1 MNKIE
6 RFTFTK
12 AALDKLKAQDKTY
25 EVADT
30 KPRELHCRI
39 RPSGHKSLSVYMRPK
54 GSPRSVR
61 VTLCTLD
68 DDTKLPAV
76 REEAKEIVSQMSKGI
91 NPIEAA
97 REAREAAIQAEKK
110 AEAESMTLQQA
121 LDMYIAPDRIA
132 TGKSDSEDAIKQSTA
147 DGYKAH
153 IDKHLDDWR
162 KMQLRDITPK
172 MVRDRHTKI
181 KRTAPVAAN
190 NVMRTFRAV
199 YNYASEE
206 TEDANGVPT
215 LPPNPVRRMKRKWTI
230 EKRKENFVD
239 QAELK
244 DWWASTEKI
253 AGTRPGTRKKEVPEY
268 AHGDGKLAR
277 DYLQF
282 VILTGMRRR
291 EASGL
296 LWKNV
301 NFRSKKITILDTKNK
316 DNLELPLSDY
326 LLKIL
331 ERRKGKDK
339 DKVFPIE
346 EVKKFVA
353 WIRDD
358 SKVEFTV
365 HDLRRSFIT
374 YAEALDIGLLTIKA
388 MVNHRI
394 ATNDV
399 TGGYARITVERM
411 REPMQKVTDYVLS
424 HAGVKTSNVVEI
436 GKEEARKRG

>member
-1 MNKIE
+1 MNSME
-6 RFTFTK
+6 RFNFTK
-12 AALDKLKAQDKTY
+12 AALDKLKARDKTY

-30 KPRELHCRI
+30 KPRELHCRV
-39 RPSGHKSLSVYMRPK
+39 RPSGHKSLSVYMRPQ

-61 VTLCTLD
+61 VTLCTLN

-76 REEAKEIVSQMSKGI
+76 REKAKELVSQMSRGI

-97 REAREAAIQAEKK
+97 REAREATIQAKIK

-132 TGKSDSEDAIKQSTA
+132 TGKHDSAGAINQSTA
-147 DGYKAH
+147 DGDKAN
-153 IDKHLDDWR
+153 IKNHLGDWLD
-162 KMQLRDITPK
+162 MQLRDITPK
-172 MVRDRHTKI
+172 MVRDRHTRITK
-181 KRTAPVAAN
+181 KAPVGAN
-190 NVMRTFRAV
+190 NVMRALRAV
-199 YNYASEE
+199 YNYAAEE
-206 TEDANGVPT
+206 TEDTNGVSA
-215 LPPNPVRRMKRKWTI
+215 LPPNPVRGMKRKWTK
-230 EKRKENFVD
+230 EKRKDNFVD

-244 DWWASTEKI
+244 HWWASTEKI

-301 NFRSKKITILDTKNK
+301 NFRSKKITIVDTKNK

-326 LLKIL
+326 LLEIL
-331 ERRKGKDK
+331 ERRKGKNK
-339 DKVFPIE
+339 DRVFPIE

-353 WIRDD
+353 WVRDD
-358 SKVEFTV
+358 SAVAFTV
-365 HDLRRSFIT
+365 HDLRRTFIT
-374 YAEALDIGLLTIKA
+374 YAESLDIGLLTIKA